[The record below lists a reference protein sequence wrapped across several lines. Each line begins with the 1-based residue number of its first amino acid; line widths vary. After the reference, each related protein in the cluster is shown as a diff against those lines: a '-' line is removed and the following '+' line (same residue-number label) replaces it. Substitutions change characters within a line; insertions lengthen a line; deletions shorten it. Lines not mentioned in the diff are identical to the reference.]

1 MRSTLQYI
9 SRKAERISEDTIR
22 RSIQTA
28 MPEEGD
34 ALVATLSQI
43 WEERGRQE
51 GLQIG
56 KQEGLQ
62 IGKQEGVQ
70 IGREEGELIK
80 SRHAILRVLEAR
92 FGLVP
97 GNIKS
102 SIETISDATVLDRLL
117 QNAAIAKSMDDFR
130 GQFQ

>member
-1 MRSTLQYI
+1 
-9 SRKAERISEDTIR
+9 
-22 RSIQTA
+22 

-51 GLQIG
+51 GL
-56 KQEGLQ
+56 
-62 IGKQEGVQ
+62 Q

-117 QNAAIAKSMDDFR
+117 QNAAIAKSLDDFR
-130 GQFQ
+130 REL